1 MAKTHVKPGCHNC
14 ADAICDECDDGTRSG
29 RMTGG
34 GPGAGP
40 TIPKVHVS
48 EERAAQGG
56 HVGIILD
63 DAPVIYDI
71 DFETHSGMP
80 LLYPYQREMLRD
92 IMTTTPEFET
102 PVEGDIY
109 KDFVARY
116 AKGDTTAAERRVG
129 FSPHMG
135 KPYGGKM
142 RDYMRQHAYFASGD
156 PDPLRSAAGR
166 RFFVLG
172 GGEGNRQLAYYAYGM
187 ALSRSADNW
196 VDDVYDRKQR
206 RAEAKLREYCM
217 ADVWIAADYAA
228 IERRIIFT
236 LLDGY
241 PTVDV
246 THRLKAPYGREPSST
261 DWGIAISIRFT
272 GLRPRGFVQ
281 DEPLAEW
288 PDRQLAD
295 MIGGAVTGFGCPEFI
310 SRKVADTVYAS
321 GRYDCCIT
329 LSKLALLNLQSVMQE
344 LRCEVVVVCD
354 DRRGWRGLPC
364 YAPDSD
370 KDMR

>member
-1 MAKTHVKPGCHNC
+1 MTKTPK
-14 ADAICDECDDGTRSG
+14 DDGTRSG
-29 RMTGG
+29 RME
-34 GPGAGP
+34 GPRLPRVQKSQGMTLEEAAKLP
-40 TIPKVHVS
+40 PIPDDIA
-48 EERAAQGG
+48 ERFTATSVVRG

-63 DAPVIYDI
+63 DAPVVYDI

-187 ALSRSADNW
+187 ALSQTADNW

-206 RAEAKLREYCM
+206 RAEAQLREYCM
-217 ADVWIAADYAA
+217 ADVLIFGDYAA
-228 IERRIIFT
+228 VERRIILS

-246 THRLKAPYGREPSST
+246 THRLTGPYGWESGQGTGILIQYMSGSDDHPWPTRRE
-261 DWGIAISIRFT
+261 
-272 GLRPRGFVQ
+272 
-281 DEPLAEW
+281 
-288 PDRQLAD
+288 AD
-295 MIGGAVTGFGCPEFI
+295 MISGIFVSFGCAP
-310 SRKVADTVYAS
+310 VYAQKAADS
-321 GRYDCCIT
+321 LFGCGQYSCIVT
-329 LSKLALLNLQSVMQE
+329 VSKLALRNLECAMN
-344 LRCEVVVVCD
+344 VVGCALTITKHP
-354 DRRGWRGLPC
+354 GI
-364 YAPDSD
+364 YEPDGD
-370 KDMR
+370 KDFR

>member
-1 MAKTHVKPGCHNC
+1 MTKTPK
-14 ADAICDECDDGTRSG
+14 DDGTRSG

-63 DAPVIYDI
+63 DAPVVYDI

-142 RDYMRQHAYFASGD
+142 RDYMRQHTYFASGD

-187 ALSRSADNW
+187 EMTQVADNW

-217 ADVWIAADYAA
+217 ADVLIFGDYAA
-228 IERRIIFT
+228 VERRIIFS

-246 THRLKAPYGREPSST
+246 THRLTGPYGWESGQGTGILIQYCSGSDDHPWPTRRE
-261 DWGIAISIRFT
+261 
-272 GLRPRGFVQ
+272 
-281 DEPLAEW
+281 
-288 PDRQLAD
+288 AD
-295 MIGGAVTGFGCPEFI
+295 MISGIFVSFGCAPI
-310 SRKVADTVYAS
+310 YAQKAADSLFGCAQYSCIVTV
-321 GRYDCCIT
+321 
-329 LSKLALLNLQSVMQE
+329 SKLALRNLGHAM
-344 LRCEVVVVCD
+344 EVVGCALTITQHP
-354 DRRGWRGLPC
+354 GE
-364 YAPDSD
+364 YKPDSD
-370 KDMR
+370 RDIR

>member
-1 MAKTHVKPGCHNC
+1 MTKTPK
-14 ADAICDECDDGTRSG
+14 DDGTRSG

-63 DAPVIYDI
+63 DAPVVYGI

-92 IMTTTPEFET
+92 IMTTTTPEFET

-142 RDYMRQHAYFASGD
+142 RDYMRQHTYFASGD

-166 RFFVLG
+166 RFFILG

-187 ALSRSADNW
+187 EMTQVADNW

-217 ADVWIAADYAA
+217 ADVLIFGDYAA
-228 IERRIIFT
+228 VERRIIFS

-246 THRLKAPYGREPSST
+246 THRLTGPYGWESGQGTGILIQYCSGSDDHPWPTRRE
-261 DWGIAISIRFT
+261 
-272 GLRPRGFVQ
+272 
-281 DEPLAEW
+281 
-288 PDRQLAD
+288 AD
-295 MIGGAVTGFGCPEFI
+295 MISGIFVSFGCAP
-310 SRKVADTVYAS
+310 VYAQKAADS
-321 GRYDCCIT
+321 LFGCGQYSCIVT
-329 LSKLALLNLQSVMQE
+329 VSKLALRNLECAMN
-344 LRCEVVVVCD
+344 VVGCALTITKHP
-354 DRRGWRGLPC
+354 GI
-364 YAPDSD
+364 YEPDGD
-370 KDMR
+370 KDFR

>member
-1 MAKTHVKPGCHNC
+1 MTKTPK
-14 ADAICDECDDGTRSG
+14 DDGTRSG

-40 TIPKVHVS
+40 TIPRVHVS

-63 DAPVIYDI
+63 DAPVVYDI

-142 RDYMRQHAYFASGD
+142 RDYMRQHTYFASGD

-166 RFFVLG
+166 RFFILG

-187 ALSRSADNW
+187 EMTQVADNW

-217 ADVWIAADYAA
+217 AEVLIFGDYAK
-228 IERRIIFT
+228 IEMRILLT
-236 LLDGY
+236 LLNNGFPPCD
-241 PTVDV
+241 
-246 THRLKAPYGREPSST
+246 HLLKAPYGREASSV

-272 GLRPRGFVQ
+272 GLRPRRFVQ
-281 DEPLAEW
+281 DDPVPEW

-310 SRKVADTVYAS
+310 SRKVAETMFAS

-329 LSKLALLNLQSVMQE
+329 LSKHALRNLQEVMSE
-344 LRCEVVVVCD
+344 LRCEVIVVCD
-354 DRRGWRGLPC
+354 DRRGWMKFG
-364 YAPDSD
+364 YADDSD
-370 KDMR
+370 RDIR

>member
-116 AKGDTTAAERRVG
+116 AKGDTTAGERRAR
-129 FSPHMG
+129 FNPLMG

-217 ADVWIAADYAA
+217 ADVWITADYAA
-228 IERRIIFT
+228 IERRIMFT

-246 THRLKAPYGREPSST
+246 THRLTGPYGWASGQGTGILIEYMSGSDDHPWPTQRE
-261 DWGIAISIRFT
+261 
-272 GLRPRGFVQ
+272 
-281 DEPLAEW
+281 
-288 PDRQLAD
+288 AD
-295 MIGGAVTGFGCPEFI
+295 MISGIFVSFGCAP
-310 SRKVADTVYAS
+310 VYAQKAADS
-321 GRYDCCIT
+321 LFGCGQYSCIVT
-329 LSKLALLNLQSVMQE
+329 VSKLALRNLGFAMEAVGCALTITQHPGAYPE
-344 LRCEVVVVCD
+344 
-354 DRRGWRGLPC
+354 
-364 YAPDSD
+364 DSN
-370 KDMR
+370 KDIR

>member
-14 ADAICDECDDGTRSG
+14 ADAICDECDSENPAKKDDGTRSG

-48 EERAAQGG
+48 GERATQGG
-56 HVGIILD
+56 HIGIILD
-63 DAPVIYDI
+63 DVPVIYDI
-71 DFETHSGMP
+71 DFETHSTAP
-80 LLYPYQREMLRD
+80 LYPHQREMLQHV
-92 IMTTTPEFET
+92 METTPEFET

-116 AKGDTTAAERRVG
+116 AKGDTTPGERRAR
-129 FSPHMG
+129 FNPLMG

-142 RDYMRQHAYFASGD
+142 SDYLRQHSYFASGY
-156 PDPLRSAAGR
+156 PDPLRGAAGR
-166 RFFVLG
+166 RFFMLG

-187 ALSRSADNW
+187 ALSQTADNW

-217 ADVWIAADYAA
+217 ADVLIFGDYAA
-228 IERRIIFT
+228 IERRILFT

-246 THRLKAPYGREPSST
+246 THRLTGPYGQASGEGTGILIQYMSGSDDHPWPTRRE
-261 DWGIAISIRFT
+261 
-272 GLRPRGFVQ
+272 
-281 DEPLAEW
+281 
-288 PDRQLAD
+288 AD
-295 MIGGAVTGFGCPEFI
+295 MISGIFVSYGCAPVYARKAADSLFGCGQY
-310 SRKVADTVYAS
+310 SCWVTV
-321 GRYDCCIT
+321 
-329 LSKLALLNLQSVMQE
+329 SKLALRNLTCAMEIVG
-344 LRCEVVVVCD
+344 CAVTITEVAA
-354 DRRGWRGLPC
+354 RYRN
-364 YAPDSD
+364 DSD
-370 KDMR
+370 FDIR

>member
-1 MAKTHVKPGCHNC
+1 MTKTPK
-14 ADAICDECDDGTRSG
+14 DDGTRSG
-29 RMTGG
+29 RME
-34 GPGAGP
+34 GPRLPRVQKSQGMTLEEAAKLP
-40 TIPKVHVS
+40 PIPDDIA
-48 EERAAQGG
+48 ERFTATSVVRG

-63 DAPVIYDI
+63 DAPVVYDI

-135 KPYGGKM
+135 KPYGDKM
-142 RDYMRQHAYFASGD
+142 RDYMRQHTYFASGD

-166 RFFVLG
+166 RFFILG

-187 ALSRSADNW
+187 EMTQVADNW

-217 ADVWIAADYAA
+217 ADVLIFGDYAA
-228 IERRIIFT
+228 VERRIILS

-246 THRLKAPYGREPSST
+246 THRLTGPYGWESGQGTGILIRYCSGSDGHPWPTRRE
-261 DWGIAISIRFT
+261 
-272 GLRPRGFVQ
+272 
-281 DEPLAEW
+281 
-288 PDRQLAD
+288 AD
-295 MIGGAVTGFGCPEFI
+295 MISGIFVSFGCAP
-310 SRKVADTVYAS
+310 VYAQKAADS
-321 GRYDCCIT
+321 LFGCGQYSCIVT
-329 LSKLALLNLQSVMQE
+329 VSKLALRNLECAMN
-344 LRCEVVVVCD
+344 VVGCALTITKHP
-354 DRRGWRGLPC
+354 GI
-364 YAPDSD
+364 YEPDGD
-370 KDMR
+370 KDFR